1 MHNVPI
7 IILHSNLTKPYILGI
22 AEDFRSFSSTII
34 SLVNNLIPLLQVKWY
49 IQTFLYMYGMRRKYC
64 NRLASSLQPC
74 AFAAG
79 FDQAEPYG

>member
-1 MHNVPI
+1 
-7 IILHSNLTKPYILGI
+7 
-22 AEDFRSFSSTII
+22 
-34 SLVNNLIPLLQVKWY
+34 
-49 IQTFLYMYGMRRKYC
+49 MRRKYC